1 MDIRPVASISQSG
14 VPAPTPQAS
23 SNSSAGSAPT
33 VTVDKS
39 STVAQAS
46 GAQSEPSIDQV
57 SQAVQKINKA
67 MESQAQGIEFSM
79 DSSSHRIVVKIV
91 DQQNNQVI
99 RQIPSKE
106 ALAIADSLDQTQGL
120 LIKQQ
125 V

>member
-23 SNSSAGSAPT
+23 TNSSSGSAAT

-46 GAQSEPSIDQV
+46 GAQSEPSIAQV

>member
-14 VPAPTPQAS
+14 VPAPTQEAS
-23 SNSSAGSAPT
+23 TNSSSGATA
-33 VTVDKS
+33 
-39 STVAQAS
+39 TVAAGKS
-46 GAQSEPSIDQV
+46 GAVAQDSSAQSEPSIAQV
-57 SQAVQKINKA
+57 TQAVKKINTA
-67 MESQAQGIEFSM
+67 MESQAQGIEFSV

-106 ALAIADSLDQTQGL
+106 ALAIADSLDKTQGL

-125 V
+125 A